1 MRPWPHRPRPLSA
14 PGDSDTQGLSL
25 RLVGKQEAHWLLWS
39 LGTLV
44 IPPGETAGSLSQSD
58 LSLDEP

>member
-1 MRPWPHRPRPLSA
+1 MWPWPHRPRPLSA